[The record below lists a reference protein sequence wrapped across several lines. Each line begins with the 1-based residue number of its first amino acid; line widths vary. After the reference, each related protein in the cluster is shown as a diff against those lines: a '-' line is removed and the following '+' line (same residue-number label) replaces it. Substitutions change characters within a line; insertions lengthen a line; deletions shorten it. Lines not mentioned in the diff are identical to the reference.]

1 LIQDFSREPTLLVA
15 AIQKRGFGK
24 GSSGQ
29 AYVLWEAFSAAVTA
43 THPTDLNERP
53 WISIRDFAFNL
64 HARPEFATAAT
75 RLISDLLRFGE
86 TLPASPAVLDILR
99 DDLSKLEIRNGPAT
113 TIRKRSYIRTASFIA
128 VVPVVMYFAFLAY
141 RHLDLPSSPFGV
153 TALPAV
159 PEEEPEVIPPV
170 SKGEHFK
177 RDFVRYCHFQEERLR
192 VIKQH
197 VQGREDIQAYNMLA
211 NDYNS
216 RCSNFYYL
224 DEDSK
229 IVTEEVK
236 AKKQILEADALR
248 ILSTWPW
255 HAASMPA
262 VK

>member
-1 LIQDFSREPTLLVA
+1 L
-15 AIQKRGFGK
+15 GK

-29 AYVLWEAFSAAVTA
+29 ARTLSEA
-43 THPTDLNERP
+43 
-53 WISIRDFAFNL
+53 
-64 HARPEFATAAT
+64 
-75 RLISDLLRFGE
+75 
-86 TLPASPAVLDILR
+86 
-99 DDLSKLEIRNGPAT
+99 LSIRNGPAA
-113 TIRKRSYIRTASFIA
+113 TIRNRSYIRTASFIA
-128 VVPVVMYFAFLAY
+128 VIPVVIFSAFLAY
-141 RHLDLPSSPFGV
+141 RHLNLLPPPFND
-153 TALPAV
+153 TAALAV
-159 PEEEPEVIPPV
+159 PREEPEVIPPV
-170 SKGEHFK
+170 GKGEQFK

-192 VIKQH
+192 VIKQY

-236 AKKQILEADALR
+236 AKRKILETDALR

-255 HAASMPA
+255 HAASDNASAPA